1 MQMSDNKLK
10 VLTALHL
17 LHILRA
23 NDNKIIMI
31 PPNMQFRPLIISC
44 KDSLLRI

>member
-1 MQMSDNKLK
+1 MSDNKLK

-23 NDNKIIMI
+23 NDKIIMI